1 MGIFDWK
8 HWLVLLLVVLV
19 LFGGKRL
26 KSLGADLGDSIRG
39 FRRSLA
45 TEPQAEQKGETPTA
59 EARRAPALNTVRPE
73 GAPGGSCPVRRQGA
87 WRSLGGAQAE

>member
-26 KSLGADLGDSIRG
+26 KSLGADLGESIRG

-45 TEPQAEQKGETPTA
+45 TEDKGEPLRTEGDGA
-59 EARRAPALNTVRPE
+59 ARIEQRSPSRP
-73 GAPGGSCPVRRQGA
+73 
-87 WRSLGGAQAE
+87 

>member
-26 KSLGADLGDSIRG
+26 KCLGNDLGESIRSL
-39 FRRSLA
+39 RRSLA
-45 TEPQAEQKGETPTA
+45 AEPQAEDKGEVSPV
-59 EARRAPALNTVRPE
+59 EAARIQDRA
-73 GAPGGSCPVRRQGA
+73 
-87 WRSLGGAQAE
+87 RS

>member
-26 KSLGADLGDSIRG
+26 KSLGADLGESIKG
-39 FRRSLA
+39 FRRSMA
-45 TEPQAEQKGETPTA
+45 SEPDTCAGAEPL
-59 EARRAPALNTVRPE
+59 PAVESDAGRTT
-73 GAPGGSCPVRRQGA
+73 
-87 WRSLGGAQAE
+87 RS

>member
-26 KSLGADLGDSIRG
+26 KSLGADLGESIR
-39 FRRSLA
+39 A
-45 TEPQAEQKGETPTA
+45 T
-59 EARRAPALNTVRPE
+59 PALVDGRIYLRTA
-73 GAPGGSCPVRRQGA
+73 GHLYAF
-87 WRSLGGAQAE
+87 AER

>member
-26 KSLGADLGDSIRG
+26 KSLGADLGESIKG
-39 FRRSLA
+39 FRRSMA
-45 TEPQAEQKGETPTA
+45 PEPRASVEA
-59 EARRAPALNTVRPE
+59 EALARPAAESDAERMARGV
-73 GAPGGSCPVRRQGA
+73 GGPQN
-87 WRSLGGAQAE
+87 

>member
-26 KSLGADLGDSIRG
+26 KSLGADLGESIRAL
-39 FRRSLA
+39 RRSLA
-45 TEPQAEQKGETPTA
+45 TEGKGEPHPA
-59 EARRAPALNTVRPE
+59 EVESAARIAQQNPSQTRP
-73 GAPGGSCPVRRQGA
+73 
-87 WRSLGGAQAE
+87 

>member
-19 LFGGKRL
+19 LFGGRRL
-26 KSLGADLGDSIRG
+26 MSLGADLGESIRG

-45 TEPQAEQKGETPTA
+45 TEDKGEPRSA
-59 EARRAPALNTVRPE
+59 EVDSAARIAQQNPFPDPALRPR
-73 GAPGGSCPVRRQGA
+73 P
-87 WRSLGGAQAE
+87 

>member
-26 KSLGADLGDSIRG
+26 KSLGADLGESIRTL
-39 FRRSLA
+39 RRALA
-45 TEPQAEQKGETPTA
+45 TEGKGEPHPA
-59 EARRAPALNTVRPE
+59 EVDNAARIAQSVPAPALRPRPRAPAP
-73 GAPGGSCPVRRQGA
+73 S
-87 WRSLGGAQAE
+87 

>member
-26 KSLGADLGDSIRG
+26 KSLGSDLGESIRG

-45 TEPQAEQKGETPTA
+45 EEPRAGESQEQASA
-59 EARRAPALNTVRPE
+59 EATRIQEQT
-73 GAPGGSCPVRRQGA
+73 
-87 WRSLGGAQAE
+87 RS